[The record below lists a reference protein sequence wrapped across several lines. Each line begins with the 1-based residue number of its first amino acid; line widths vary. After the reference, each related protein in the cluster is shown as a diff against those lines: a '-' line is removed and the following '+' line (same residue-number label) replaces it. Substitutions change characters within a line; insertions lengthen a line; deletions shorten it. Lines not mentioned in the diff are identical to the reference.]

1 MAVVMIGTGPH
12 KASHTAAAV
21 SAVPLTEGRAHH
33 RSRSPCTGLRHADG
47 RVDLLS

>member
-21 SAVPLTEGRAHH
+21 SAVLLTEG
-33 RSRSPCTGLRHADG
+33 T
-47 RVDLLS
+47 